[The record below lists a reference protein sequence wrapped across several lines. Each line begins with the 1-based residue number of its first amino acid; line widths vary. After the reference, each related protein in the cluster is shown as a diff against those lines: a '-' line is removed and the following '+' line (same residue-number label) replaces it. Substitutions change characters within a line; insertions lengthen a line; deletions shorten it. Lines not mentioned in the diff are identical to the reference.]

1 MHTAGVRIWV
11 LAGTLLAGT
20 FLAPLPGTLMA
31 QDEKKEAAPAIV
43 ETEEE
48 KLEREG
54 RRKCAAAICSTLHNK
69 KPAEGLV
76 SCSLR
81 KTWRKEALSKI
92 LSKAKV
98 SWPWGDARCAS
109 DISVDRALLIK
120 AMAGPEVEVQ
130 FDPYSAR
137 CAIDTDKSKYEITA
151 EFRPKVTFKDGK
163 AIKASLNWGK
173 IEAPTLANGVLWPLT
188 AADNKVGLL
197 QSTVVED
204 INEFITTRCMEVK
217 EAWQQK

>member
-1 MHTAGVRIWV
+1 MYIADTRVRFVTSI
-11 LAGTLLAGT
+11 LLAGT
-20 FLAPLPGTLMA
+20 ALT
-31 QDEKKEAAPAIV
+31 AAPSAPVAQEAKKDAPPAIE

-54 RRKCAAAICSTLHNK
+54 RRKCAAAICATLHNK
-69 KPAEGLV
+69 RPAEGQV

-81 KTWRKEALSKI
+81 KTWRKEILSNK

-109 DISVDRALLIK
+109 DITIDRAVLVM

-130 FDPYSAR
+130 LQPHSAR
-137 CAIDTDKSKYEITA
+137 CTIDGDKSKYEISA
-151 EFRPKVTFKDGK
+151 ELHPKVTFKDGK

-173 IEAPTLANGVLWPLT
+173 LEAPTLANSVLWPLT

-197 QSTVVED
+197 QGTIVED

-217 EAWQQK
+217 EAWQDK

>member
-1 MHTAGVRIWV
+1 MQFAGLHVRI
-11 LAGTLLAGT
+11 LAGGLLAAAA
-20 FLAPLPGTLMA
+20 LAVGPGTISA
-31 QDEKKEAAPAIV
+31 QDAKKDEPAKIV

-48 KLEREG
+48 KLERDG

-81 KTWRKEALSKI
+81 KTWRKEILSNI

-98 SWPWGDARCAS
+98 SWPWGDTRCAS
-109 DISVDRALLIK
+109 DISVDRAVLVK
-120 AMAGPEVEVQ
+120 AMAGPEFEAD
-130 FDPYSAR
+130 FETYSAR
-137 CAIDTDKSKYEITA
+137 CTIDNDKSKYEITA
-151 EFRPKVTFKDGK
+151 QFRPKVTFKDGK

-217 EAWQQK
+217 DSWQDK